1 MSILAL
7 AACTVA
13 IAQEKAVLMTA
24 SVFGPGVDRHSSRFD
39 RIAYRRPGV
48 RGDSRLHHIPRMS
61 VACNRF
67 PLGVWLKL
75 QRWDRKKKRGVGPV
89 VNAFNGDRCGTPS
102 RVDLLVDVWDAL
114 TGKKRPFGLI
124 PCVKIWR
131 MEKENER

>member
-1 MSILAL
+1 MSILP
-7 AACTVA
+7 
-13 IAQEKAVLMTA
+13 IAVCAVSMVSERAVFMPA

-48 RGDSRLHHIPRMS
+48 RGDSRLHHIPKMS

-67 PLGVWLKL
+67 PLGIWLCL
-75 QRWDRKKKRGVGPV
+75 QRWDRKKNRSVGPIV
-89 VNAFNGDRCGTPS
+89 TAFNGDRCGTPP

-114 TGKKRPFGLI
+114 TGKRRPFGLV

-131 MEKENER
+131 AS